1 MLQYRLLY
9 YSRIMSLIMKI
20 KNELILNLSP
30 GLTKQPMSSLERLKG
45 GVLLS
50 ISKRDASF
58 QCNKKYASVT
68 DTWLAQPPSL
78 TQLSNLPLPLVPLVQ
93 YEPLYD
99 RIP

>member
-1 MLQYRLLY
+1 
-9 YSRIMSLIMKI
+9 MSLIMKI

-45 GVLLS
+45 GV
-50 ISKRDASF
+50 KRDASF
-58 QCNKKYASVT
+58 QCNKKYPYASVT

-78 TQLSNLPLPLVPLVQ
+78 KQLSDLPLPLVPLVQ